1 MSQYSDIRI
10 YFIET
15 FYQYLILD
23 FSYTYIY
30 SPCLTIRDIVFCGRS
45 CYNASAVL
53 NIHVAHKQTNRF
65 YGVFTN
71 PSILWC
77 ENRPVPKLAKA

>member
-1 MSQYSDIRI
+1 M
-10 YFIET
+10 
-15 FYQYLILD
+15 
-23 FSYTYIY
+23 
-30 SPCLTIRDIVFCGRS
+30 IRDIVFCGRS

-53 NIHVAHKQTNRF
+53 NIAHKQTNRF
-65 YGVFTN
+65 YGVLTN